1 MTTTTKNGRTVAVV
15 VGDVIAVRR
24 FSQLYG
30 EVALHGRGVS
40 IGSGVLPGTP
50 KVDFMCAVHQRQKNT
65 GGGGTE
71 EGGFER
77 KIPY

>member
-1 MTTTTKNGRTVAVV
+1 MTEKKKNGRTVPVV

-30 EVALHGRGVS
+30 EVVLHRGGVS

-50 KVDFMCAVHQRQKNT
+50 KVDLVCAVHQRRQKKYV
-65 GGGGTE
+65 GRRRRE
-71 EGGFER
+71 A
-77 KIPY
+77 